1 MGLTGTDTKFHNTNM
16 SKKIKIL
23 IFHPYLAPYRIDLYN
38 KLSQDYDIFVL
49 LTGSP
54 KEILTLGFNLNLI
67 NAQAEFKYK
76 YITDGIRI
84 GRHLVSSVFVKTIHE
99 FKPDIIFTHE
109 LGLNTLFTIWAKTH
123 QYNYKIYTTID
134 DSPTMAKSY
143 GWKREFLRQYIAKRI
158 NGFIVV
164 NPEVKDYLE
173 GKYKTTQNQTIYFP
187 IIQDDII
194 LSNKINQ
201 ASEKAISLQEQYGL
215 QQKRIILFV
224 GRLEAIKCPDLLLH
238 TFKDIQSDKD
248 VLVIV
253 GDGNLSDKLHN
264 YIENNNLKNVIM
276 PGRLSGMD
284 LYAWYYLANIFVL
297 PSKFEP
303 FGAVVNE
310 ALVAGCYTIV
320 SNKVGASALINEQ
333 NGVVIDINDNNSFR
347 DTLIRSLKKIKDQ
360 KEHKSLMDK
369 PFTEYYKTL
378 INKLGL

>member
-1 MGLTGTDTKFHNTNM
+1 MN
-16 SKKIKIL
+16 KKIKIL

-38 KLSQDYDIFVL
+38 KLSEDYNIFVL

-54 KEILTLGFNLNLI
+54 NEISTLGFNLDLV
-67 NAQAEFKYK
+67 NAQAKFKYQ
-76 YITDGIRI
+76 YITNGLRI
-84 GRHLVSSVFVKTIHE
+84 GRHLMSSVFIKTIHE

-109 LGLNTLFTIWAKTH
+109 LGLNTLFAIWAKTH
-123 QYNYKIYTTID
+123 HYNYKIYTTID
-134 DSPTMAKSY
+134 DSPMMARSY
-143 GWKREFLRQYIAKRI
+143 EWKRECLRQYVAKRT

-173 GKYKTTQNQTIYFP
+173 GEYKTVQNKAIYFP
-187 IIQDDII
+187 IIQDDIV

-201 ASEKAISLQEQYGL
+201 ASEKAISLQKQYEL

-253 GDGNLSDKLHN
+253 GSGSLSNELHN
-264 YIENNNLKNVIM
+264 YIQNNDLKNVIM
-276 PGRLSGMD
+276 PGRLSGRD
-284 LYAWYYLANIFVL
+284 LYAWYYLAHIFVL

-310 ALVAGCYTIV
+310 ALIAGCYTIV
-320 SNKVGASALINEQ
+320 SNKVGASALINKY
-333 NGVVIDINDNNSFR
+333 NGAVIDINDLHSFR
-347 DTLIRSLKKIKDQ
+347 NILNCSLRNIKEQ

-369 PFTEYYKTL
+369 TFTEYYKKL
-378 INKLGL
+378 INDIGL